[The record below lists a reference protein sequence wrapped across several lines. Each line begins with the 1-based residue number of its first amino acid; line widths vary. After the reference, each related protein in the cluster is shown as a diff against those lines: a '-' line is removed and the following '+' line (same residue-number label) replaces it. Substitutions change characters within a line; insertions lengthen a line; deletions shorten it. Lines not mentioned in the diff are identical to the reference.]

1 MKLKFIFSGCLFIA
15 VLGSNCPAFSQ
26 TKKTVKTVTKVT
38 TVHKSVAS
46 KQDIE
51 DGKLLVSKSDCM
63 GCHNVEN
70 KMVGPAY
77 ITIAQTYPL
86 TDANVTTLS
95 QKIIA
100 GGSGKWGQIPM
111 TPHPAITSPDA
122 KKIVKYILSL
132 KTKA

>member
-15 VLGSNCPAFSQ
+15 FLGGNYAVFSQ
-26 TKKTVKTVTKVT
+26 TKKTVKTVTKVSTVNRT
-38 TVHKSVAS
+38 TAS

-51 DGKLLVSKSDCM
+51 AGKLLITKSDCM
-63 GCHNVEN
+63 GCHSIEN

-77 ITIAQTYPL
+77 ATIAQTYPM
-86 TDANVTTLS
+86 TDANVTSLS
-95 QKIIA
+95 QKIIN
-100 GGSGKWGQIPM
+100 GGSGKWGQVPM

-132 KTKA
+132 KTK

>member
-15 VLGSNCPAFSQ
+15 ALSSNYPVFSQ
-26 TKKTVKTVTKVT
+26 AKKTVKTAGKT
-38 TVHKSVAS
+38 TAVHKSIAS

-51 DGKLLVSKSDCM
+51 EGKLLITKSDCM
-63 GCHNVEN
+63 GCHSLEN

-77 ITIAQTYPL
+77 ITVAQTYPM
-86 TDANVTTLS
+86 TDVNINTLS
-95 QKIIA
+95 QKIIT
-100 GGSGKWGQIPM
+100 GGSGKWGQVPM

-132 KTKA
+132 KTKV

>member
-1 MKLKFIFSGCLFIA
+1 MKLKFIFSCCLFIA
-15 VLGSNCPAFSQ
+15 VLGSNETVFSQ

-38 TVHKSVAS
+38 TTTRSAAS

-51 DGKLLVSKSDCM
+51 AGKMLISKSDCM
-63 GCHNVEN
+63 GCHSPEN

-77 ITIAQTYPL
+77 VTIAQTYPM
-86 TDANVTTLS
+86 TDANVTALS
-95 QKIIA
+95 QKIIN

-132 KTKA
+132 KK